1 MQKLKLRNNYK
12 KEKKKHHSQKHA
24 VKQQVD
30 AGNPRSALTWMG
42 ITGKGQ
48 DVLKISRPR
57 KYIKPSKTLEVQI
70 EVVGKQGKRIF

>member
-48 DVLKISRPR
+48 DVLKIS
-57 KYIKPSKTLEVQI
+57 
-70 EVVGKQGKRIF
+70 